1 MKCNKLIGFL
11 LIVSCLIILDGY
23 GSERLIAQDDSGA
36 VIALL
41 KQRSVTIRPL
51 EAVTKSSAQIL
62 DLNSSSARLNFVGTV
77 HLACTVVFGTSVQFG
92 SAAIDLNMNGGAIIE
107 HNPILRNLTPDTLY
121 YYRLQGSAQ
130 DGTLYVSEISTF
142 RTPPKTTQA
151 SQNLLSSANG
161 ALVIGVSSNFGGQPN
176 DGSWGILN
184 AFDGDPNTAWASN
197 GDGDK
202 AWFAVRLAQRS
213 HISQIEFWSRVMT
226 DKTSEIFE
234 FTVTADDGIVY
245 GPFTVPDADRAYS
258 FSVNFDTSTMRFDVV
273 KSSGGNTG
281 AREVAAYGS
290 SVTK

>member
-1 MKCNKLIGFL
+1 LKRNKLVGGLLVVSFL
-11 LIVSCLIILDGY
+11 ILLGGY
-23 GSERLIAQDDSGA
+23 EPERLTAQDDSSA
-36 VIALL
+36 IIALL

-51 EAVTKSSAQIL
+51 ETVTKSPAQIL
-62 DLNSSSARLNFVGTV
+62 DLTSGSARLNFVGTV
-77 HLACTVVFGTSVQFG
+77 PLACTVVFGTSLQFG

-107 HNPILRNLTPDTLY
+107 HNPILRSLTPDTLY

-130 DGTLYVSEISTF
+130 DGTLYVSEVSTF
-142 RTPPKTTQA
+142 RTPPKTTQV
-151 SQNLLSSANG
+151 SPNLLSSVNG
-161 ALVIGVSSNFGGQPN
+161 ASVIGVSSNFGGQPN

-184 AFDGDPNTAWASN
+184 AFDGDPNTEWASN

-213 HISQIEFWSRVMT
+213 HISQIEFWSRIMT

-234 FTVTADDGIVY
+234 FTVTADDGTVY
-245 GPFTVPDADRAYS
+245 GPFTVPDAGHAYD
-258 FSVNFDTSTMRFDVV
+258 FSVNFDASTLRFDVI

-290 SVTK
+290 SATK